1 VNPAVFIASGGGAGY
16 APKAPGTFGS
26 LLGLAIGVLLLHL
39 GHGPLLAGI
48 ILASALGVWAVWAVG
63 GQSDPGWIVIDE
75 VAGQMIAMF
84 SLPRVTWAGVI
95 LAFALFR
102 LFDIWKPG
110 PVGWADKKHDAL
122 GVMADDWIA
131 GALAFVCLIL
141 LRLVHLP

>member
-1 VNPAVFIASGGGAGY
+1 MNPAIFIASGGGAGY

-26 LLGLAIGVLLLHL
+26 ALGLAIGTLLLHL

-48 ILASALGVWAVWAVG
+48 VVASALGVWAVWAVG
-63 GQSDPGWIVIDE
+63 GQNDPGWIVIDE

-84 SLPRVTWAGVI
+84 SLPRVTWAGLI
-95 LAFALFR
+95 LAFVLFR

-110 PVGWADKKHDAL
+110 PVGWADKKHGPL

-131 GALAFVCLIL
+131 GFLALACLIL